1 MGRIED
7 ALRKLEAQARQ
18 GGNREPARRPA
29 DASLAHAVPAVFTL
43 ETEHQLVLDAA
54 TLRRW
59 GPVAM
64 LSDDARAKREYGQIK
79 RPIINLALG
88 RAANTVAAGNVV
100 VVTSALA
107 GDGKSLTSFNLALSI
122 AREKDLSVL
131 LIDADM
137 AKPDLSRS
145 VGLGDARG
153 LAELIVDETVQLR
166 DVLWRTSVDG
176 LYLMPAGQARSGVA
190 ELFGSLRMKR
200 IIDSFAQQLPRTIVL
215 LDSSPLL
222 LTNESQVL
230 VSLAGQAVVVV
241 RANQTPRPIV
251 AEALA
256 RLDSSRPIGL
266 VLNGASTEV
275 AAYYGSGVY
284 GSEPQ
289 TQQTAEQPADTGSH
303 AASPGQ

>member
-18 GGNREPARRPA
+18 GSSREPVRREPDPVA
-29 DASLAHAVPAVFTL
+29 QAVLAPFTL
-43 ETEHQLVLDAA
+43 ETQHRLPLDAVA
-54 TLRRW
+54 LRRW

-88 RAANTVAAGNVV
+88 KAASTVAAGNVV

-131 LIDADM
+131 LVDADM
-137 AKPDLSRS
+137 VKPDLSRS
-145 VGLGDARG
+145 LGLADERG
-153 LAELIVDETVQLR
+153 LAELIADHTVQLS

-176 LYLMPAGQARSGVA
+176 LYVVPAGRERSGVA
-190 ELFGSLRMKR
+190 ELFGSVRMKH
-200 IIDSFAQQLPRTIVL
+200 IIDSFAQYLPRTVVL
-215 LDSSPLL
+215 FDSSPLL

-230 VSLAGQAVVVV
+230 VSLAGQSILVV

-256 RLDSSRPIGL
+256 RLDSTKPVGL
-266 VLNGASTEV
+266 VLNSASTEV
-275 AAYYGSGVY
+275 AGYYVGGVY
-284 GSEPQ
+284 GAESQAHEL
-289 TQQTAEQPADTGSH
+289 AEQPAGAGSS
-303 AASPGQ
+303 ATSPAR